1 MTPVVYA
8 ILATF
13 GTFIFLIVA
22 GGFVYFAYQLMS
34 TVRAATKAI
43 EMIGPLLKG
52 EELTRLANAFIL
64 MGKQGAEM
72 LKKMEALDKT
82 IGLFYSFAVARGE
95 LDASARVASAEP
107 DAQPAGSGRW
117 VAYNEEKA
125 AAREAAAQAQE
136 TTG

>member
-1 MTPVVYA
+1 VTPVVYA

-82 IGLFYSFAVARGE
+82 ISLFYSFAVARGE
-95 LDASARVASAEP
+95 LDASARVASAPEE
-107 DAQPAGSGRW
+107 QPAGGGRF
-117 VAYNEEKA
+117 VRYDEDKA

-136 TTG
+136 QTG